1 MRVWWTSIWGRR
13 DERVSARRARA
24 DRPVAAG
31 QVTAPRLELVDVE
44 AAYGDVR
51 AVAGATLSVGG
62 GEIVALL
69 GPNGAGKS
77 TLLKT
82 VAGLVRP
89 RAGTIRWDGEDLTR
103 VDAHLIVERGIA
115 LVPEG
120 RRLFGG
126 MTVQENLELGAFAAR
141 ARAGRPASLER
152 VLTLFPVLA
161 ERRRERVDALSGGQ
175 QQMVAV
181 GRALM
186 TNPRLLM
193 LDEPSLGIAPRLVTA
208 ILEAL
213 VAINGT
219 GVGLLLVEQN
229 VHAAL
234 GLAHRGYVLESGRI
248 VAHGSGAELLR
259 DEHIRRAYLGPL
271 AVRA

>member
-1 MRVWWTSIWGRR
+1 M
-13 DERVSARRARA
+13 
-24 DRPVAAG
+24 
-31 QVTAPRLELVDVE
+31 
-44 AAYGDVR
+44 
-51 AVAGATLSVGG
+51 
-62 GEIVALL
+62 
-69 GPNGAGKS
+69 
-77 TLLKT
+77 

-213 VAINGT
+213 VAINAT

-271 AVRA
+271 AVRAR

>member
-1 MRVWWTSIWGRR
+1 VTGKS
-13 DERVSARRARA
+13 VA
-24 DRPVAAG
+24 DV
-31 QVTAPRLELVDVE
+31 RLELAAVE

-51 AVAGATLSVGG
+51 VLAGVTLSVAA

-82 VAGLVRP
+82 VAGLLRP
-89 RAGTIRWDGEDLTR
+89 RAGALTWNGEDLTR
-103 VDAHLIVERGIA
+103 VAPHRIVERGIA

-126 MTVQENLELGAFAAR
+126 MTVGENLDLGAFVPR
-141 ARAGRPASLER
+141 ARAGRQASLER
-152 VLTLFPVLA
+152 VLALFPMLA
-161 ERRRERVDALSGGQ
+161 ERRRTRVAALSGGQ
-175 QQMVAV
+175 QQMVAI

-213 VAINGT
+213 VSINRV
-219 GVGLLLVEQN
+219 GVGILLVEQN

-234 GLAHRGYVLESGRI
+234 GHAHRGYVLESGRI
-248 VAHGSGAELLR
+248 VAQGSGADLLR

>member
-1 MRVWWTSIWGRR
+1 MDGGHV
-13 DERVSARRARA
+13 AR
-24 DRPVAAG
+24 
-31 QVTAPRLELVDVE
+31 PRLEIAGVV
-44 AAYGDVR
+44 AAYGDLR
-51 AVAGATLSVGG
+51 ALAGVTVSVAG
-62 GEIVALL
+62 GEIVTLL

-82 VAGLVRP
+82 VAGLMRP
-89 RAGTIRWDGEDLTR
+89 RTGTIRWDGEDLGR
-103 VDAHLIVERGIA
+103 VDPHLIVERGVA

-126 MTVQENLELGAFAAR
+126 MTVEENLDLGAFAAR
-141 ARAGRPASLER
+141 ARAGRQASLER
-152 VLTLFPVLA
+152 VLALFPVLA
-161 ERRRERVDALSGGQ
+161 ERRRQRVAALSGGQ
-175 QQMVAV
+175 QQMVAI

-213 VAINGT
+213 VAINRT
-219 GVGLLLVEQN
+219 GVGVLLVEQN
-229 VHAAL
+229 IHAAL

-248 VAHGSGAELLR
+248 VAQGPGPELLR